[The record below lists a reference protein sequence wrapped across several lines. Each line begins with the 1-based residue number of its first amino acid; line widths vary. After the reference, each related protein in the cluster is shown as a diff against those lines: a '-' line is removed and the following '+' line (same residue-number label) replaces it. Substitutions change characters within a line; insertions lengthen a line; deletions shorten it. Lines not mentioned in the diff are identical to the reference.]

1 MATHRVKSLQF
12 LHGFGVH
19 HAGTFLGKKN
29 VCTNDGVK
37 SMEYNDETKDVTIKM
52 KDESTYIV
60 HSSCVAIC
68 IDTSEYQSKSKRK
81 AREYIDNQIRA

>member
-1 MATHRVKSLQF
+1 MATHKVKSLQF

-19 HAGTFLGKKN
+19 HAGAFLGKKN

-37 SMEYNDETKDVTIKM
+37 RIEYNDESKDVTITM
-52 KDESTYIV
+52 LDDSTYIV

-68 IDTSEYQSKSKRK
+68 IDTKQSKRK
-81 AREYIDNQIRA
+81 ARENIDNQVRA